1 MIRTVETLEERLLAH
16 PHADVAFGARLR
28 RQRPG
33 RGARDRHRPHR
44 RRRRQAH
51 GLSVRASPTTMSSDA
66 DMIDHIVAPGRGQGR
81 RDRGGRS
88 CNGHRR
94 RMSLLASVLLAAALA
109 SQDSASPRRWQGV
122 QAMEVL
128 AEGEPM
134 AERRVERV
142 NAFYSQHLLR
152 ELGIRFDITPAE
164 FEALRD
170 RFDLRRTVP
179 FVLYEWRGYEFE
191 PGGPPMA
198 RHLDYLHCSSRV
210 TWGTTTTCFRDAD
223 SDGRLESVAVFQYF
237 DFPESG
243 LQFQPIDPVP
253 YHYVQQPLV
262 PVEVRRGTYAGP
274 SLGIAWNYEE
284 GNSGK
289 RTPALLR
296 TGQCSDP
303 RRLSSRRY
311 RPAGDG
317 RHEPTTGNH
326 RGCRRADHRP
336 CLGWPA
342 PDGSRRSADAG
353 ASDPASGPAGFIS
366 TAAWRID
373 GPLVARGDRNAA
385 SRVACRRTRRMI
397 PVRGALPASPPDP
410 PRRI

>member
-1 MIRTVETLEERLLAH
+1 
-16 PHADVAFGARLR
+16 
-28 RQRPG
+28 
-33 RGARDRHRPHR
+33 
-44 RRRRQAH
+44 
-51 GLSVRASPTTMSSDA
+51 
-66 DMIDHIVAPGRGQGR
+66 
-81 RDRGGRS
+81 
-88 CNGHRR
+88 
-94 RMSLLASVLLAAALA
+94 MSLLASVLLAAALA
-109 SQDSASPRRWQGV
+109 SQDFASPRRWQGV

-142 NAFYSQHLLR
+142 YAFYSQHLLR
-152 ELGIRFDITPAE
+152 ESGIRFDITPAE

-284 GNSGK
+284 GNWESG
-289 RTPALLR
+289 RLLFFAQVNAPTLGAFLRGDIDPPVTVDMSRLPA
-296 TGQCSDP
+296 TIEV
-303 RRLSSRRY
+303 
-311 RPAGDG
+311 AGAQITVLAWDG
-317 RHEPTTGNH
+317 RRPTV
-326 RGCRRADHRP
+326 RVDRPMPARAIRLQAPRDLSRLL
-336 CLGWPA
+336 LGGSMGHWLLEEIETPLPGSPA
-342 PDGSRRSADAG
+342 DELAE
-353 ASDPASGPAGFIS
+353 
-366 TAAWRID
+366 
-373 GPLVARGDRNAA
+373 
-385 SRVACRRTRRMI
+385 
-397 PVRGALPASPPDP
+397 
-410 PRRI
+410 